1 PAHPLHQFTRYTHTH
16 THTHTH
22 IHIRCTSS
30 PGKHTHTHT
39 HTHIHTH
46 RGEGAEHTII
56 HTITAHNPVNLNF
69 TIKVSFFLCL
79 LFSFHQIFDTWHPK
93 STVVSHIL

>member
-1 PAHPLHQFTRYTHTH
+1 MGKVQFEMYRAA
-16 THTHTH
+16 
-22 IHIRCTSS
+22 
-30 PGKHTHTHT
+30 
-39 HTHIHTH
+39 TH

-79 LFSFHQIFDTWHPK
+79 LFVFVNVKHIFSD
-93 STVVSHIL
+93 V